1 MKRFVQDILLLLLL
15 TGCGE
20 YQKVVKS
27 KDPEYKYQKA
37 IEYYE
42 KGKYVRAQT
51 LLEDISMYYKG
62 TDRSQEVLKYMALCF
77 QNNKDY
83 LSGAEYFKGY
93 IRNYPKGRYIQLARY
108 GVGHCYYMDAPD
120 ARLSQETTKDAIKY
134 LTDYL
139 DLFPDGEYASE
150 AAKELEDMYNRLAR
164 KEYLNAKLY
173 YNLGTYLGNN
183 YLSCIITAQNA
194 LKKYPGNRYQEEL
207 SWLICAAKYEELRN
221 SIEEKK
227 EERREDVTDECY
239 NFLTEY
245 PDSQYAKRVK
255 QMLENVKRKRE

>member
-1 MKRFVQDILLLLLL
+1 
-15 TGCGE
+15 
-20 YQKVVKS
+20 
-27 KDPEYKYQKA
+27 
-37 IEYYE
+37 
-42 KGKYVRAQT
+42 
-51 LLEDISMYYKG
+51 
-62 TDRSQEVLKYMALCF
+62 
-77 QNNKDY
+77 
-83 LSGAEYFKGY
+83 
-93 IRNYPKGRYIQLARY
+93 
-108 GVGHCYYMDAPD
+108 
-120 ARLSQETTKDAIKY
+120 
-134 LTDYL
+134 
-139 DLFPDGEYASE
+139 
-150 AAKELEDMYNRLAR
+150 MYNRLAR

-194 LKKYPGNRYQEEL
+194 LKKYPGNKYQEEL